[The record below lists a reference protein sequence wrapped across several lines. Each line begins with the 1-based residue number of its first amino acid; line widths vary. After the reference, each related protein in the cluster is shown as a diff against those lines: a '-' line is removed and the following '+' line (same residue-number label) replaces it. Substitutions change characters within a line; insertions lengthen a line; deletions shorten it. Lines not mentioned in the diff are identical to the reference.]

1 MRNTIQAVGLAMLFV
16 AVGCGDAEYEEAL
29 AKQQAQAAKK
39 SKSVD
44 TGESKYLEMP
54 QEPLKDDVVTYE
66 IEDQIAT
73 QAKFLTLFHQLE
85 VIREPV
91 KQRTGEIIR
100 ECPPIADGPNKGKP
114 APEGCKI
121 TVPTFDTYYTATH
134 RETKVSYSY
143 RAQRARYPDRN
154 ILRHFLKKR

>member
-1 MRNTIQAVGLAMLFV
+1 MRNTIQAIGLAMLFV

-29 AKQQAQAAKK
+29 AKQQAQAPK
-39 SKSVD
+39 KSVD
-44 TGESKYLEMP
+44 TGESKYLEAP
-54 QEPLKDDVVTYE
+54 QEALKDDVVTYE

-73 QAKFLTLFHQLE
+73 QAKFMALFEQLE
-85 VIREPV
+85 VTREPV

-100 ECPPIADGPNKGKP
+100 ECPPIADGPDKGKP

-121 TVPTFDTYYTATH
+121 EVPTFDTYYMASH
-134 RETKVSYSY
+134 KESGVSYSY

-154 ILRHFLKKR
+154 ILRHFLKKK